1 MPVYPSE
8 NDQNGE
14 SNNQGLSDKNQDL
27 LTTACSQ
34 LQEGIQQHK
43 EGKLQ
48 FAIVSLTE
56 SWKKFQLLGD
66 LSKQIKALRY
76 LTLVAYNHG
85 EYQFVIKYGHKCL
98 SLEPELKI
106 QEQIL
111 SYMGN
116 AYRHLGNY
124 ESAIQFLDKEVRKL
138 WDLSNKRNK
147 VNIQK
152 LSDQAIKIEEI
163 LQKLQTDVDSNQ
175 TNLLKM
181 RNSIETNMKNIEN
194 LGSSEEDLNSI
205 RMNISSIDTQLML
218 LDDTV
223 QALNNYKNQLNQTI
237 LEIQTQISSSEDLF
251 STEENEN

>member
-1 MPVYPSE
+1 MKVERKFPEYLKRANSGGLLVGFIYVLVFMSILFLWIWQTFETE
-8 NDQNGE
+8 NDK
-14 SNNQGLSDKNQDL
+14 SL
-27 LTTACSQ
+27 LNTIDER
-34 LQEGIQQHK
+34 LNLIE
-43 EGKLQ
+43 
-48 FAIVSLTE
+48 
-56 SWKKFQLLGD
+56 
-66 LSKQIKALRY
+66 
-76 LTLVAYNHG
+76 
-85 EYQFVIKYGHKCL
+85 
-98 SLEPELKI
+98 
-106 QEQIL
+106 EQINIVDETNNDTITDI
-111 SYMGN
+111 S
-116 AYRHLGNY
+116 
-124 ESAIQFLDKEVRKL
+124 SSIQFLDKEVRKL

-194 LGSSEEDLNSI
+194 LGLSEEDLNSI
-205 RMNISSIDTQLML
+205 KMNISSIDTQLML

>member
-1 MPVYPSE
+1 MKVERKFPEYLKRANSGGLLVGFIYVLVFMSILFLWIWQTFETE
-8 NDQNGE
+8 NDR
-14 SNNQGLSDKNQDL
+14 SL
-27 LTTACSQ
+27 LNTIDER
-34 LQEGIQQHK
+34 LNLIE
-43 EGKLQ
+43 
-48 FAIVSLTE
+48 
-56 SWKKFQLLGD
+56 
-66 LSKQIKALRY
+66 
-76 LTLVAYNHG
+76 
-85 EYQFVIKYGHKCL
+85 
-98 SLEPELKI
+98 
-106 QEQIL
+106 EQINIVDETNNDTITDI
-111 SYMGN
+111 S
-116 AYRHLGNY
+116 
-124 ESAIQFLDKEVRKL
+124 SSIQFLDKEVRKL

-194 LGSSEEDLNSI
+194 LELSEEDLNSI